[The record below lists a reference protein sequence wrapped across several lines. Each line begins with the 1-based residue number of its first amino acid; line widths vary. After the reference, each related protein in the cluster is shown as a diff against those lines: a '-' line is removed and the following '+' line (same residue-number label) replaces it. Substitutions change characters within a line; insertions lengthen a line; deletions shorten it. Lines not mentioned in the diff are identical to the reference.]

1 MPSHEPD
8 TATAPGQRATRGHRA
23 PKRRRWRWRVGRRAA
38 WVSLG
43 VVLALLA
50 GAITTAVL
58 AMGSLPGQS
67 LYGLKLDL
75 QRASLDLT
83 RGESAHGQ
91 RLLGQ
96 ASDRLVE
103 VDRLLAEPASP
114 TRTRLVEATYQRAQ
128 AELLDAISELEG
140 TYRARRDGIGLR
152 SMDEALPTVAV
163 RLAAITGGL
172 DPAQAAQARSLRE
185 QVLTLRE
192 RVRTILTTCGLP
204 CDTVTP
210 SPTPSP
216 YPTIGVPTLPGS

>member
-1 MPSHEPD
+1 MPSDEPD
-8 TATAPGQRATRGHRA
+8 TATAPGRRAARGHRA
-23 PKRRRWRWRVGRRAA
+23 PKTGWRPGRRVG

-43 VVLALLA
+43 VLVVLLA

-75 QRASLDLT
+75 QRWSLDLAQ
-83 RGESAHGQ
+83 GESAHGQ

-114 TRTRLVEATYQRAQ
+114 TRTRLVAATYQRAQ
-128 AELLDAISELEG
+128 TELLGAISELEA
-140 TYRARRDGIGLR
+140 TYRARQNGIGLR
-152 SMDEALPTVAV
+152 SMDEALPTVAA

-172 DPAQAAQARSLRE
+172 DATQAAQARALRQ

-192 RVRTILTTCGLP
+192 RVHTILVTCGLP
-204 CDTVTP
+204 CDTVSP

-216 YPTIGVPTLPGS
+216 YPTIGVPTLPAG